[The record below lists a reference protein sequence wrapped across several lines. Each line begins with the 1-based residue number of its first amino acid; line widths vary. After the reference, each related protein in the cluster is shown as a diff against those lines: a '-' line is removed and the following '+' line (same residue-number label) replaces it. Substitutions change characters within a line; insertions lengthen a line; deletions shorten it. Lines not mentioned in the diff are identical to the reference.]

1 MTDYIPTGGSP
12 PTADASGLL
21 DRILSEVEATS
32 SPPSAAA
39 PPPPSPST
47 GDPGA
52 LGGLLSNP
60 ALLSAI
66 PTLLGNLAPL
76 MSGGGGNGGGGSP
89 PPSEHGGS
97 PPPSLPAVRGHA
109 DRHTALLCAVKP
121 YLSPARQES
130 AETVI
135 RLCRVW
141 DSLERAGISLPGLLS
156 SLGASAPPSGR

>member
-1 MTDYIPTGGSP
+1 MADYTPMGGSP
-12 PTADASGLL
+12 PPADARGLL
-21 DRILSEVEATS
+21 DQILSEVEAS
-32 SPPSAAA
+32 SPSPSAAA
-39 PPPPSPST
+39 PPPPSPPT
-47 GDPGA
+47 GDLSA

-76 MSGGGGNGGGGSP
+76 MSGDGNSGGGSSP
-89 PPSEHGGS
+89 RSDHGGS
-97 PPPSLPAVRGHA
+97 PPHSLPAVRGHA

-156 SLGASAPPSGR
+156 SLGASAPSNGR